1 MIGPTP
7 SPASEALLD
16 ALVEI
21 AKGKRLPSLAEPARL
36 APLVAELTQ
45 AYNDPTLQGLGPG
58 RHLAAK
64 LGFFFV
70 RDLPKVA
77 GAAREAIALGRM
89 VLERGGKPL
98 RVLDLGAGLG
108 ASHRG
113 LARALHAAGHA
124 GTLDVLALD
133 TDEAALDLARE
144 IARRIPRE
152 GNVAIE
158 LRADVRPMDRVAG
171 HKARA
176 RFDVILLGQVLTEL
190 DLERPAE
197 HRVVAHAELIRA
209 LVGDLLAPDGTII
222 IVEPALKP
230 RSRHLQRVRAALL
243 DASAPSGTPKLAL
256 VAPCLHRE
264 ACPLLAR
271 DGDWC
276 HEDLAVD
283 LPTRLQ
289 PVAKAAGLRW
299 QGLTFS
305 YLVVGPGGASASASS
320 GATLEAR
327 LRLRG
332 AGRIERAVSEPL
344 VSKGKR
350 ELVLC
355 GDPLRESPDP
365 IFGLRGLKVGRLDR
379 EASDS
384 NEPFAEAARGD
395 VIALHEPLDD
405 KGRVQRGHRVERV
418 EIVAPVAPVSET
430 DGQYPASP

>member
-1 MIGPTP
+1 
-7 SPASEALLD
+7 
-16 ALVEI
+16 
-21 AKGKRLPSLAEPARL
+21 
-36 APLVAELTQ
+36 VAELTQ

-58 RHLAAK
+58 KHLAAR
-64 LGFFFV
+64 LGFYFV

-77 GAAREAIALGRM
+77 GAAREAIAIGRIK
-89 VLERGGKPL
+89 LERGGKPL

-113 LARALHAAGHA
+113 LARALDAAGQA

-144 IARRIPRE
+144 IARRVPRE
-152 GNVAIE
+152 GNVAID

-209 LVGDLLAPDGTII
+209 LVTDLLAPDGTII
-222 IVEPALKP
+222 VVEPALKP
-230 RSRHLQRVRAALL
+230 RSRHLQRVRGALIDAAT
-243 DASAPSGTPKLAL
+243 PSGTPKLAL
-256 VAPCLHRE
+256 VAPCLHRG
-264 ACPLLAR
+264 ACPLLGR

-283 LPTRLQ
+283 LPTRLH

-305 YLVVGPGGASASASS
+305 YLVVGPGGASPSSA
-320 GATLEAR
+320 ATLEAQ

-332 AGRIERAVSEPL
+332 PGPLERVVSEPL

-350 ELVLC
+350 DLVLC
-355 GDPLRESPDP
+355 GDPLREVADASYGPH
-365 IFGLRGLKVGRLDR
+365 GLKVGRLDR
-379 EASDS
+379 EASAT
-384 NEPFAEAARGD
+384 NEPFAEVARGD
-395 VIALHEPLDD
+395 VIVLHDALDE
-405 KGRVQRGHRVERV
+405 KGRVHREHRVTRIERI
-418 EIVAPVAPVSET
+418 EPVSGT
-430 DGQYPASP
+430 DCSDPASP

>member
-7 SPASEALLD
+7 SPASDALLD

-36 APLVAELTQ
+36 APLVTELTQ
-45 AYNDPTLQGLGPG
+45 AYNDPALQGLGPG
-58 RHLAAK
+58 KHLAAK
-64 LGFFFV
+64 LGFYFV

-77 GAAREAIALGRM
+77 GAAREAIALGRIK
-89 VLERGGKPL
+89 LERGGKPL

-113 LARALHAAGHA
+113 LARALDAAGHA

-133 TDEAALDLARE
+133 TDEAALELARE
-144 IARRIPRE
+144 IARRVPRE
-152 GNVAIE
+152 GNVAID

-209 LVGDLLAPDGTII
+209 LVNDLLAPDGTII
-222 IVEPALKP
+222 VVEPALKP
-230 RSRHLQRVRAALL
+230 RSRHLQRVRGALL
-243 DASAPSGTPKLAL
+243 EASGTPKLAL

-264 ACPLLAR
+264 ACPLLGR

-305 YLVVGPGGASASASS
+305 YLVVGPGGASAASAASS
-320 GATLEAR
+320 AATLEAQ
-327 LRLRG
+327 LRSRG

-355 GDPLRESPDP
+355 GDPLREDADP
-365 IFGLRGLKVGRLDR
+365 TYGPHGLKVGRLDR
-379 EASDS
+379 EASDT
-384 NEPFAEAARGD
+384 NEPFADAARGD
-395 VIALHEPLDD
+395 VIALHDPLDE
-405 KGRVQRGHRVERV
+405 KGRVHRDHRVERV
-418 EIVAPVAPVSET
+418 ELISRVSE
-430 DGQYPASP
+430 

>member
-7 SPASEALLD
+7 SPASDALLD

-36 APLVAELTQ
+36 APLVTELTQ
-45 AYNDPTLQGLGPG
+45 AYNDPALQGLGPG
-58 RHLAAK
+58 KHLAAK
-64 LGFFFV
+64 LGFYFV

-77 GAAREAIALGRM
+77 GAAREAIALGRIK
-89 VLERGGKPL
+89 LERGGKPL

-113 LARALHAAGHA
+113 LARALDAAGHA

-133 TDEAALDLARE
+133 TDEAALELARE
-144 IARRIPRE
+144 IARRVPRE
-152 GNVAIE
+152 GNVAID

-209 LVGDLLAPDGTII
+209 LVNDLLAPDGTII
-222 IVEPALKP
+222 VVEPALKP
-230 RSRHLQRVRAALL
+230 RSRHLQRVRGALL
-243 DASAPSGTPKLAL
+243 EASGTPKLAL

-264 ACPLLAR
+264 ACPLLGR

-305 YLVVGPGGASASASS
+305 YLVVGPGGASAASAASS
-320 GATLEAR
+320 AATLEAQ
-327 LRLRG
+327 LRSRG

-355 GDPLRESPDP
+355 GDPLREDADP
-365 IFGLRGLKVGRLDR
+365 TYGAHGLKVGRLDR
-379 EASDS
+379 EASDT
-384 NEPFAEAARGD
+384 NEPFADAARGD
-395 VIALHEPLDD
+395 VIALHDPLDE
-405 KGRVQRGHRVERV
+405 KGRVHRDHRVERV
-418 EIVAPVAPVSET
+418 ELISRVSE
-430 DGQYPASP
+430 